1 MRLLFFTSLSIFL
14 LFLSIACSLGPREAG
29 ASTLASSTDTTLHHL
44 DPKVPVLPLAEGF
57 DFPLG
62 PPDGK
67 GYYNAQPFGS
77 NLHLGDDWNGVGGGN
92 TDLGDTIYSIGLGK
106 IVFSEDIGGGWG
118 KVVRVVHRTDS
129 TSEKAQVEALYAHMD
144 TVWVQAGQI
153 LQRGEA
159 LGTVGNAD
167 GIYYAHLHLEIRSTP
182 GMPIGGGYSHETKG
196 YLNPTAFIKKNRP
209 NSD

>member
-1 MRLLFFTSLSIFL
+1 MRAVLHILLQTLILTLCFACTSSTQDLGNATFAYSEDLIKKETNSSLS
-14 LFLSIACSLGPREAG
+14 P
-29 ASTLASSTDTTLHHL
+29 
-44 DPKVPVLPLAEGF
+44 LPLADGF

-67 GYYNAQPFGS
+67 GYYNAQPFGN
-77 NLHLGDDWNGVGGGN
+77 NLHLGDDWNGAGGGN

-106 IVFSEDIGGGWG
+106 VVFAEDIGGGWG

-129 TSEKAQVEALYAHMD
+129 ASEEAQVEALYAHMD
-144 TVWVQAGQI
+144 TIWVQKGQI

-167 GIYYAHLHLEIRSTP
+167 GMYYAHLHLEIRSKP
-182 GMPIGGGYSHETKG
+182 GMPIGGGYSHDTKD